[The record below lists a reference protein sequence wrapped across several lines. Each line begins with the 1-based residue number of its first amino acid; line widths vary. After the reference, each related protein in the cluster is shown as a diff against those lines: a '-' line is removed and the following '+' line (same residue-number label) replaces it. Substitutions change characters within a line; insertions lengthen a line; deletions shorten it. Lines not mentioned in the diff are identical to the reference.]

1 MGTCCSLPDSTPI
14 KIKACF
20 TKNSLENVSYGHQDT
35 NTSKQSDFIGMV
47 PISAPH
53 IFFDCD
59 LKIGDSYTHFIKK
72 LSKVIEEYIKLN
84 DCVLNN
90 ERKFLVYE
98 TVYGLKTYSFKHNR
112 ENTTFNDLF
121 FDLSFVDW
129 SSGYS
134 LIIWFDKNTF
144 STNLDQAVS
153 DGDVDKIYRL
163 LQISNNSLV
172 YTPGAINS
180 YVELDGAE
188 GEEMRPYPFPIVK
201 EDIFSLLSMNDELIT
216 KHLVKQ
222 QDICL
227 DMDAL
232 LFCIENSCNIS
243 KDILIKDDM
252 QCVFDLSPF
261 YVIQWH
267 AKRFVFVYLQ
277 LAAIV

>member
-1 MGTCCSLPDSTPI
+1 MGNCCSLPDSTPI

-20 TKNSLENVSYGHQDT
+20 TKNNLDT

-59 LKIGDSYTHFIKK
+59 LKIGDSYTYFIKK
-72 LSKVIEEYIKLN
+72 LSKIIAEYITFN
-84 DCVLNN
+84 ECVLNN
-90 ERKFLVYE
+90 DRKYFVYE
-98 TVYGLKTYSFKHNR
+98 TVYGLKTYSFKNTDG
-112 ENTTFNDLF
+112 NTTFNDLF

-134 LIIWFDKNTF
+134 LIIWFDTNTF
-144 STNLDQAVS
+144 STSLDQAVS

-163 LQISNNSLV
+163 LQISNKSLV

-180 YVELDGAE
+180 YVELEGAE
-188 GEEMRPYPFPIVK
+188 VEGMSPYPFPIVEK
-201 EDIFSLLSMNDELIT
+201 DIFSLLSMNDELIT

-232 LFCIENSCNIS
+232 LFCLENFCNIS
-243 KDILIKDDM
+243 KEILINT
-252 QCVFDLSPF
+252 LRLL
-261 YVIQWH
+261 YVIWTQ
-267 AKRFVFVYLQ
+267 K
-277 LAAIV
+277 